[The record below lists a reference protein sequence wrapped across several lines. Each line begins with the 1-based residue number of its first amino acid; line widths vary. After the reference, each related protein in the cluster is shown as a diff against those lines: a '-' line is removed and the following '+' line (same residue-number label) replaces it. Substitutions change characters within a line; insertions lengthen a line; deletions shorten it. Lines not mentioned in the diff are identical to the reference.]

1 MEAFQNL
8 FDQLGIIGDVNLVV
22 KDNNYEAIQFGE
34 FFRSFCEELELEEK
48 VVREHIWDYALYEV
62 YRECCTFNSEDLD
75 LLESLDEEDVNGI
88 TLGDILDE
96 KYCISPESYYE
107 SFGYLLNDK
116 NDQFTKAK
124 EREKIIQSIQDT
136 SMIKSRHFEYILKE
150 VTFFNV
156 YKDKL
161 KRHQQ
166 PFNKAAD
173 KLNGVKDIEKFKN
186 NTLFFL
192 RQLGKANN
200 INYTY
205 DLECFEKSANLLFIF
220 SLYACVE
227 KNQHAFDNEKKEEYY
242 FNTLSSLVV
251 IENIELKLYIL
262 KTLIEKEVLFT
273 YKKLEFNLLLHRI
286 TILSVLY
293 PLLIKEFIVQNLI
306 ITDKNIGVTAS
317 NKVDEFL
324 SDAKVKKLKEKA
336 FVFELLKNHKG
347 YNLNKLADAFE
358 SIEVKN
364 VKLFENLYT
373 RVSSLQVI
381 KSESMDQFKLDLYES
396 MDTFNQIESLSNHNI
411 LAILEGLLIEMQNKV
426 TSKWRSIRK
435 K

>member
-1 MEAFQNL
+1 M
-8 FDQLGIIGDVNLVV
+8 
-22 KDNNYEAIQFGE
+22 
-34 FFRSFCEELELEEK
+34 
-48 VVREHIWDYALYEV
+48 
-62 YRECCTFNSEDLD
+62 
-75 LLESLDEEDVNGI
+75 
-88 TLGDILDE
+88 
-96 KYCISPESYYE
+96 
-107 SFGYLLNDK
+107 
-116 NDQFTKAK
+116 
-124 EREKIIQSIQDT
+124 
-136 SMIKSRHFEYILKE
+136 
-150 VTFFNV
+150 NV
-156 YKDKL
+156 
-161 KRHQQ
+161 
-166 PFNKAAD
+166 
-173 KLNGVKDIEKFKN
+173 VKDIEKFKK

-192 RQLGKANN
+192 QQLGKANN

-205 DLECFEKSANLLFIF
+205 DLEFFEKSANLLFIF
-220 SLYACVE
+220 GLYTYVE
-227 KNQHAFDNEKKEEYY
+227 KNQTAFDNEEKEDYY

-262 KTLIEKEVLFT
+262 KNLIEKEVLFT

-317 NKVDEFL
+317 NKVDKFL

-347 YNLNKLADAFE
+347 YNLNKLVEAFE
-358 SIEVKN
+358 SIQVKN

-373 RVSSLQVI
+373 RVASLQGI
-381 KSESMDQFKLDLYES
+381 KSEAMDQFKIDLYET
-396 MDTFNQIESLSNHNI
+396 MDTFNQIESLSNHDI

>member
-1 MEAFQNL
+1 MDAFQSL
-8 FDQLGIIGDVNLVV
+8 FDQLGIKGDINQVV
-22 KDNNYEAIQFGE
+22 KEKNYESIEFGQD
-34 FFRSFCEELELEEK
+34 FSSFCEELELEEK
-48 VVREHIWDYALYEV
+48 VIRELLLDYALYEV
-62 YRECCTFNSEDLD
+62 YRGCCTFTSEDLA
-75 LLESLDEEDVNGI
+75 LLESFDEEPVNGL
-88 TLGDILDE
+88 TPGDVLDE
-96 KYCISPESYYE
+96 KYCISPESFYE
-107 SFGYLLNDK
+107 GFGYLFNDK
-116 NDQFTKAK
+116 NDQIAQAK
-124 EREKIIQSIQDT
+124 ERGKIIQSIQD
-136 SMIKSRHFEYILKE
+136 SSLVKSRQFEYIPKE
-150 VTFFNV
+150 GTFFNV

-166 PFNKAAD
+166 PFNKSAD
-173 KLNGVKDIEKFKN
+173 KLNVVKDIEKFKN

-192 RQLGKANN
+192 QQLGKANN

-205 DLECFEKSANLLFIF
+205 DLDCFEKSANLLFIF
-220 SLYACVE
+220 GLYTCVE
-227 KNQHAFDNEKKEEYY
+227 KNQTAFDNEKKEEYY

-262 KTLIEKEVLFT
+262 KNLIEKEVLFT

-293 PLLIKEFIVQNLI
+293 PILIKEFIVQNLI
-306 ITDKNIGVTAS
+306 ATDKNMGILAS
-317 NKVDEFL
+317 KKGNKFL

-347 YNLNKLADAFE
+347 YNLNKLVEAFE
-358 SIEVKN
+358 STQVKN

-373 RVSSLQVI
+373 RVASLQGI
-381 KSESMDQFKLDLYES
+381 KSEAMDQFKIDLYET
-396 MDTFNQIESLSNHNI
+396 METFNQIESLSNHDI
-411 LAILEGLLIEMQNKV
+411 LAILEGILIEMQNKV

>member
-8 FDQLGIIGDVNLVV
+8 FDQLGFKGDINQVV
-22 KDNNYEAIQFGE
+22 KEKNYEAIEFGQD
-34 FFRSFCEELELEEK
+34 FSSFCEELELEEK
-48 VVREHIWDYALYEV
+48 VIREHILDYALYEV
-62 YRECCTFNSEDLD
+62 YKECCTFTSEDLD
-75 LLESLDEEDVNGI
+75 ILESFDEWKVNDLA
-88 TLGDILDE
+88 LGDILDE

-116 NDQFTKAK
+116 NDQITQAK

-136 SMIKSRHFEYILKE
+136 SLVKSRHFEYIPKE

-166 PFNKAAD
+166 PFNKSAD
-173 KLNGVKDIEKFKN
+173 KLNVVKDAEKFKN

-192 RQLGKANN
+192 RQLGKASN

-220 SLYACVE
+220 ALYTCVE
-227 KNQHAFDNEKKEEYY
+227 KNLTAFDNEKKEEYY

-262 KTLIEKEVLFT
+262 KNLIEKEVLFT

-306 ITDKNIGVTAS
+306 ITDKNIGVTAN
-317 NKVDEFL
+317 NKVDKFL
-324 SDAKVKKLKEKA
+324 SDAKLKKLKEKA
-336 FVFELLKNHKG
+336 FVFELLKDHKG
-347 YNLNKLADAFE
+347 YNLNKLAEAFE
-358 SIEVKN
+358 SIQVKN
-364 VKLFENLYT
+364 VKLFDNLYT
-373 RVSSLQVI
+373 RVASLQGI
-381 KSESMDQFKLDLYES
+381 KSEAMDQFKIDLYET
-396 MDTFNQIESLSNHNI
+396 MDTFNQIESLSNHEI
-411 LAILEGLLIEMQNKV
+411 LAILEGFLIEMQNKV